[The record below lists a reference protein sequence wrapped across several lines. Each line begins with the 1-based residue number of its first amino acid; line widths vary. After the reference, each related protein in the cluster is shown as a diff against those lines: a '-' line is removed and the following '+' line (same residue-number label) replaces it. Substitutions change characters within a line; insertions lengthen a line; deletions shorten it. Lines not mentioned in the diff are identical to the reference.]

1 MKIRYAV
8 VGAAVLMIS
17 ASTAV
22 AHDTIQS
29 DIELAVEAAIEKLIP
44 SGTVIAYLG
53 RETSDPA
60 GWEICGLGEGAFP
73 SLEDRILVHA
83 SHG

>member
-29 DIELAVEAAIEKLIP
+29 DIEMAVEAAIEKLIP
-44 SGTVIAYLG
+44 SGAVIAYLG
-53 RETSDPA
+53 RETSAPA
-60 GWEICGLGEGAFP
+60 G
-73 SLEDRILVHA
+73 
-83 SHG
+83 